1 MLFSIKYVHRLK
13 WNGLY
18 QSLMWSCF
26 GIMFMLLYPVSP
38 ELMTFIGGIMLL
50 FQGIPQLILFLEEDE
65 RFLISLLSLV
75 ECLLVS
81 FLGVWMLTNPEEV
94 YDTLPAVLAFVTFL
108 HAFSNLII
116 TGRIRHLQYP
126 KWWIA
131 ALVTA
136 AKMGAT
142 AALAVQFHLHSEFM
156 VVGTGICMLLDAVSD
171 IWMWKKLEI
180 LIIQDMGI

>member
-38 ELMTFIGGIMLL
+38 DLMTFIGGVMLL
-50 FQGIPQLILFLEEDE
+50 FQGVPQLILFLEEDE

-81 FLGVWMLTNPEEV
+81 FLGV
-94 YDTLPAVLAFVTFL
+94 
-108 HAFSNLII
+108 
-116 TGRIRHLQYP
+116 
-126 KWWIA
+126 
-131 ALVTA
+131 
-136 AKMGAT
+136 
-142 AALAVQFHLHSEFM
+142 
-156 VVGTGICMLLDAVSD
+156 
-171 IWMWKKLEI
+171 
-180 LIIQDMGI
+180 

>member
-1 MLFSIKYVHRLK
+1 
-13 WNGLY
+13 
-18 QSLMWSCF
+18 
-26 GIMFMLLYPVSP
+26 
-38 ELMTFIGGIMLL
+38 MLL
-50 FQGIPQLILFLEEDE
+50 FQGVPQLILFLEEDE

-81 FLGVWMLTNPEEV
+81 FLGMWMLTNPEEV
-94 YDTLPAVLAFVTFL
+94 YDTLAAVLAFVTFL

>member
-38 ELMTFIGGIMLL
+38 DLMTFIGGVMLL
-50 FQGIPQLILFLEEDE
+50 FQGVPQLILFLEEDE

-116 TGRIRHLQYP
+116 TGRIRHLQYS

-136 AKMGAT
+136 AKMTAT

-156 VVGTGICMLLDAVSD
+156 VVGTGICMLLDAASD
-171 IWMWKKLEI
+171 IWMWKKLEA
-180 LIIQDMGI
+180 LIIPDMGI

>member
-38 ELMTFIGGIMLL
+38 DLMTFIGGVMLL
-50 FQGIPQLILFLEEDE
+50 FQGVPQLILFLEEDE

-81 FLGVWMLTNPEEV
+81 FLGVWMLTNQEEV

-116 TGRIRHLQYP
+116 TGRIRHLQYS

-136 AKMGAT
+136 AKMPYNFIYIVN
-142 AALAVQFHLHSEFM
+142 LWLWEPEFVCSSM
-156 VVGTGICMLLDAVSD
+156 QLVIFGCGKS
-171 IWMWKKLEI
+171 WRH
-180 LIIQDMGI
+180 

>member
-38 ELMTFIGGIMLL
+38 KLMTFIGGIMLL
-50 FQGIPQLILFLEEDE
+50 FQGVPQLILFMEEDE

-75 ECLLVS
+75 DCLLVS

-108 HAFSNLII
+108 HAFSNIIVTGRMRILEYRKWRIAAII
-116 TGRIRHLQYP
+116 T
-126 KWWIA
+126 IA
-131 ALVTA
+131 KLI
-136 AKMGAT
+136 AT
-142 AALAVQFHLHSEFM
+142 AGLAVQFHLNSEFM
-156 VVGTGICMLLDAVSD
+156 VIGTGICMLLDAVSD
-171 IWMWKKLEI
+171 IWMWKKLEA
-180 LIIQDMGI
+180 LIIQNMGI